1 MRASETTT
9 QTPAMPYLGRRLV
22 WGVLLPILVTGA
34 AFVLVFR
41 WLPRLPGD
49 VALHWGDEVNRSGPV
64 DELLWTNGGMAI
76 LSLVT
81 LAVFALTTGRTLLV
95 RRLVLG
101 LAMGQSVFFAGL
113 LLAPLAAQLD
123 TGSGTVPEGFDAY
136 VMSAV
141 VLGLLAGAAA
151 ALTAGS
157 DARLPATGPVAGD
170 KAELGTHE
178 RAVWI
183 KRVTPTPKFIAV
195 GALVGTAVLG
205 ILAWTSWLSGSWFG
219 FILGVVILVLVS
231 TMLVWRVKVDSQ
243 GLTAQAIL
251 GWPRLHVPAD
261 EVEGAE
267 SRVVASP
274 LREFG
279 GWGIRTSLT
288 QPSGTV
294 GVIIRGGEAVDIS
307 RSGERRVVITVNDA
321 STGASLL
328 SALAQRNRA
337 CHETG

>member
-9 QTPAMPYLGRRLV
+9 QTPAMPYLGRRFV
-22 WGVLLPILVTGA
+22 WGVLLPVLVTGA
-34 AFVLVFR
+34 AFVLAFR

-81 LAVFALTTGRTLLV
+81 LAVFALTTGRTSLV

-101 LAMGQSVFFAGL
+101 LAMGQSVFFAAL

-123 TGSGTVPEGFDAY
+123 TESGTVPEGFDAY

-141 VLGLLAGAAA
+141 VLALVAGAAA

-183 KRVTPTPKFIAV
+183 KRVTPTPKFIVV
-195 GALVGTAVLG
+195 GALVATAVLG
-205 ILAWTSWLSGSWFG
+205 ISAWTSWLSGSWFG

-261 EVEGAE
+261 DVEGAE

-328 SALAQRNRA
+328 SALAQKNRA

>member
-1 MRASETTT
+1 
-9 QTPAMPYLGRRLV
+9 MPYLGRRLV
-22 WGVLLPILVTGA
+22 WGVLLPVLVTGA
-34 AFVLVFR
+34 AFVLAFR

-49 VALHWGDEVNRSGPV
+49 VALHWGDEVNRSGPI

-81 LAVFALTTGRTLLV
+81 LAVFALTTGRTSLV

-123 TGSGTVPEGFDAY
+123 TESGTVPQGFDAY

-183 KRVTPTPKFIAV
+183 KRVTPTPKFVVV

-219 FILGVVILVLVS
+219 FILGVVILALVS

-267 SRVVASP
+267 SSGGQSSP
-274 LREFG
+274 GVWWLG
-279 GWGIRTSLT
+279 NSHLTPT

-328 SALAQRNRA
+328 RALAQRNRA